1 MNTQENIST
10 TTIIMCDG
18 YIRLSPVQHF
28 ADASLSLSLSD
39 VFLVNADDA
48 HEGKERERY
57 RYDTAADVLLS
68 VLTHG
73 ASLFY
78 PF

>member
-1 MNTQENIST
+1 MTDTYAFRQCNTLQ
-10 TTIIMCDG
+10 M
-18 YIRLSPVQHF
+18 R
-28 ADASLSLSLSD
+28 LSLSLSD